1 MHYRKRKK
9 EITEMLAE
17 YKREEDEYN
26 AAVKNLEPLKTKT
39 QELLATTEQQ
49 NSAIEKLQKI
59 INDNNETI
67 NSLKKIKNLSIF
79 DQIKNDLVDD
89 LANSKDINKVNES
102 KVAINKDKIK
112 ADKIKE
118 SKTKILDDIKGETKV
133 NVKIP
138 DEIRK
143 ETKADKNQ
151 EINLVEN
158 KRAKFDSNWNPQ
170 FPE

>member
-1 MHYRKRKK
+1 EKVISSLWGKVLQYRKRKK

-17 YKREEDEYN
+17 YKKEEDEYN
-26 AAVKNLEPLKTKT
+26 IAVKNLEPLKTKT

-49 NSAIEKLQKI
+49 NKMIEKLQKK

-89 LANSKDINKVNES
+89 LAINKVNE
-102 KVAINKDKIK
+102 A
-112 ADKIKE
+112 
-118 SKTKILDDIKGETKV
+118 KV
-133 NVKIP
+133 NEANVN
-138 DEIRK
+138 EA
-143 ETKADKNQ
+143 KADKNQ
-151 EINLVEN
+151 EI
-158 KRAKFDSNWNPQ
+158 KGGAKFDSNWNPQ